1 MKITTHIEPELLA
14 IAVSFRLGEAEAN
27 LATMSP
33 RLGPLKPEDIPA
45 PPNFGV
51 DDDAP
56 VASLLESSP
65 ASTVHGAQEEALEE
79 ALDDG
84 TGVNS
89 DVEVVKAIETQ
100 EQAEAAAV
108 PEEPPRT
115 EAEAPEE
122 PPRAEGEAP
131 DEPPRAEAEAPPRR
145 A

>member
-33 RLGPLKPEDIPA
+33 RLLGPLKPEDIPA

-84 TGVNS
+84 TEVKS

-100 EQAEAAAV
+100 EQAEATAV
-108 PEEPPRT
+108 PEEPV
-115 EAEAPEE
+115 
-122 PPRAEGEAP
+122 
-131 DEPPRAEAEAPPRR
+131 RAEAEAPPRR